1 MSTNSMLNL
10 IIFGAP
16 GCGKGTQSDLIIHK
30 YGLAHI
36 STGDLLREEIARQT
50 ADGIKANRLISKGN
64 LAPDAMVMRMLSE
77 AVGRLNG
84 TCKGIVFDGIP
95 RTLSQAKVFEKYM
108 DKVGKPTSVMID
120 IEVPEEELINRLISR
135 GQVSGRSDDK
145 IEVVKHRFEV
155 YRKRTAPV
163 KKYYQSINKYVS
175 VDGVGT
181 VEEVFERIEKVLSSL

>member
-1 MSTNSMLNL
+1 
-10 IIFGAP
+10 
-16 GCGKGTQSDLIIHK
+16 
-30 YGLAHI
+30 
-36 STGDLLREEIARQT
+36 
-50 ADGIKANRLISKGN
+50 
-64 LAPDAMVMRMLSE
+64 
-77 AVGRLNG
+77 
-84 TCKGIVFDGIP
+84 
-95 RTLSQAKVFEKYM
+95 M